1 MHRREVIK
9 IVSTKII
16 QSYVKKLLN
25 KIQNR
30 TQKIIQENKIRKT
43 KINRII
49 NEEKNKNLTQ
59 KQKTWKKIENK
70 WYQKVKQIMR

>member
-1 MHRREVIK
+1 MSQVCEENTDKMKIVQWEIMHRREVIK

-30 TQKIIQENKIRKT
+30 TQKII
-43 KINRII
+43 
-49 NEEKNKNLTQ
+49 
-59 KQKTWKKIENK
+59 
-70 WYQKVKQIMR
+70 